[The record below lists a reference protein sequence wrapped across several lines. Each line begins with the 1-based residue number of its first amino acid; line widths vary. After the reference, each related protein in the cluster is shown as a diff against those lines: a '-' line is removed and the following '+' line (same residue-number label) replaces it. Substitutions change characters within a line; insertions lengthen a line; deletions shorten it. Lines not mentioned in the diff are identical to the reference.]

1 MNLGNIEKSVRSSV
15 HDFIRGSLFYS
26 VLNSVRVP
34 AGLSAWDY
42 STWSS
47 IQDSVRSRYGSR

>member
-1 MNLGNIEKSVRSSV
+1 MNLGNIEKSVRRSV
-15 HDFIRGSLFYS
+15 YVFIRGSLFYS

>member
-1 MNLGNIEKSVRSSV
+1 MDLGNIEKSVRSSV

-47 IQDSVRSRYGSR
+47 IQDSVRSRY

>member
-1 MNLGNIEKSVRSSV
+1 
-15 HDFIRGSLFYS
+15 
-26 VLNSVRVP
+26 LNSVRVP

-47 IQDSVRSRYGSR
+47 IQDSVRSRY